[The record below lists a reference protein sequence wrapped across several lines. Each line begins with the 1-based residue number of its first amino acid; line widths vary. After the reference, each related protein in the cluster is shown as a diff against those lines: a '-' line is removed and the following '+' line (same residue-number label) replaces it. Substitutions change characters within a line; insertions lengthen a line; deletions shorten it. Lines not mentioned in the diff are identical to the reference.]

1 MAAVPKRRH
10 SKSRRNNRR
19 SHHVRLAKE
28 RVALSKCSTC
38 GVLKKPHHICWNCGR
53 YKGELV
59 RKAI

>member
-19 SHHVRLAKE
+19 SHLVRLARE
-28 RVALSKCSTC
+28 QVAISKCPNC
-38 GVLKKPHHICWNCGR
+38 GVLKRPHNVCWNCGK

-59 RKAI
+59 KKAI